1 MNSGYYPV
9 VVNPGLKRVQT
20 QSQQTPFYFGGSQVP
35 TNLNIKPKKINIKQ
49 KIYNLK

>member
-9 VVNPGLKRVQT
+9 VVNPGLRVQT
-20 QSQQTPFYFGGSQVP
+20 KSNQTPFFFGASQVP
-35 TNLNIKPKKINIKQ
+35 YDLNIKPKKINIKQ